1 MLDVDTDPEA
11 YPPITLFDEKLG
23 RDAQRSATAADV
35 DNRQALGSRTTNL
48 RDMGNRMAKI
58 AYIGVGNM
66 GRAMIVRLLKAGH
79 KISAYNRTPEKA
91 KVVVDAGAK
100 LAKTPAEAVE
110 GADVVFSSVTERRRV
125 ARRCGPGRKA
135 SSPGSSSPNTLVAEC
150 STLSHDWV
158 MELAG
163 LVKAKGLRY
172 VDCPVAGRPDAA
184 EAGELR
190 VYIGGTKEDL
200 EELRPYIEPFSK
212 KIFHFGPVGAGTAY
226 KLIYN
231 LLGVIQVAST
241 AEAMV
246 QCEAAGIDLHAAAE
260 AFALGY
266 TGSKHVAHHAETM
279 AEGKRGQKVAFSGK
293 GRLKDSQYGVQFAK
307 KLGRQALI
315 GEAASDV
322 FGQMV
327 EVGMGDANDS
337 EVIDALRQIAK
348 SKANDTTSSRL
359 TRVRIAQRF
368 RCRRKLEALASVSL
382 HVSRASKDSPGR
394 RCPVPRYRN
403 SARSACRARVPG

>member
-1 MLDVDTDPEA
+1 
-11 YPPITLFDEKLG
+11 
-23 RDAQRSATAADV
+23 
-35 DNRQALGSRTTNL
+35 
-48 RDMGNRMAKI
+48 MAKI

-79 KISAYNRTPEKA
+79 DITAYNRTPENA
-91 KVVVDAGAK
+91 RVVVDAGAT
-100 LAKTPAEAVE
+100 LAKTPAEAVA
-110 GADVVFSSVTERRRV
+110 GADVVFSSVLNDDASRQVWT
-125 ARRCGPGRKA
+125 GPQGILA
-135 SSPGSSSPNTLVAEC
+135 GSLQPNTLVAEC

-158 MELAG
+158 MELER

-190 VYIGGTKEDL
+190 VYIGGAKEDL

-212 KIFHFGPVGAGTAY
+212 KIWHFGPVGAGTAY

-231 LLGVIQVAST
+231 LMGVIQVASV

-260 AFALGY
+260 AFTLGY
-266 TGSKHVAHHAETM
+266 TGSKHVAHHAQTM

-293 GRLKDSQYGVQFAK
+293 GRLKDSQYGVQFVQ
-307 KLGRQALI
+307 KLGRQARI
-315 GEAASDV
+315 GQAASDV

-327 EVGMGDANDS
+327 EAGMGDANDS
-337 EVIDALRQIAK
+337 ELIDALRKIAK
-348 SKANDTTSSRL
+348 K
-359 TRVRIAQRF
+359 
-368 RCRRKLEALASVSL
+368 
-382 HVSRASKDSPGR
+382 
-394 RCPVPRYRN
+394 
-403 SARSACRARVPG
+403 

>member
-1 MLDVDTDPEA
+1 
-11 YPPITLFDEKLG
+11 
-23 RDAQRSATAADV
+23 
-35 DNRQALGSRTTNL
+35 
-48 RDMGNRMAKI
+48 MAKI

-79 KISAYNRTPEKA
+79 QITAYNRTPEKA
-91 KVVVDAGAK
+91 KAVVDAGAK

-110 GADVVFSSVTERRRV
+110 GADVVFSSVSNDDASREVWT
-125 ARRCGPGRKA
+125 GPHGILAGKLRPA
-135 SSPGSSSPNTLVAEC
+135 TLVAEC

-190 VYIGGTKEDL
+190 VYIGGAKEDL

-212 KIFHFGPVGAGTAY
+212 KIWHFGPVGAGTAY

-231 LLGVIQVAST
+231 LMGVIQVASV
-241 AEAMV
+241 AEAML

-266 TGSKHVAHHAETM
+266 TGSKHVAHHAATM
-279 AEGKRGQKVAFSGK
+279 AEGKRGQRVAFSGK
-293 GRLKDSQYGVQFAK
+293 GRLKDSQYGVQLAK
-307 KLGRQALI
+307 KLGRQALV

-322 FGQMV
+322 FAQMV

-337 EVIDALRQIAK
+337 ELIDALRKITK
-348 SKANDTTSSRL
+348 SS
-359 TRVRIAQRF
+359 
-368 RCRRKLEALASVSL
+368 
-382 HVSRASKDSPGR
+382 
-394 RCPVPRYRN
+394 
-403 SARSACRARVPG
+403 

>member
-1 MLDVDTDPEA
+1 
-11 YPPITLFDEKLG
+11 
-23 RDAQRSATAADV
+23 
-35 DNRQALGSRTTNL
+35 
-48 RDMGNRMAKI
+48 MANI

-79 KISAYNRTPEKA
+79 HITAYNRTPENA

-100 LAKTPAEAVE
+100 LAKTPAEAVA
-110 GADVVFSSVTERRRV
+110 GADVVFSSVTSDDASRQV
-125 ARRCGPGRKA
+125 WTGPQGILAGKLR
-135 SSPGSSSPNTLVAEC
+135 PNTLVAEC

-158 MELAG
+158 MELSG
-163 LVKAKGLRY
+163 RVKAKGLRY

-190 VYIGGTKEDL
+190 VYIGGSKEDL
-200 EELRPYIEPFSK
+200 EELRPYIQPFSK

-231 LLGVIQVAST
+231 LLGVTQVASV

-246 QCEAAGIDLHAAAE
+246 QCEAAGIDLHTAAE

-266 TGSKHVAHHAETM
+266 TGSKHVSHHSAVM
-279 AEGKRGQKVAFSGK
+279 AEGKTGQEVGFSGK

-315 GEAASDV
+315 GEAASQV
-322 FGQMV
+322 FHQMV

-337 EVIDALRQIAK
+337 EIIDALRL
-348 SKANDTTSSRL
+348 L
-359 TRVRIAQRF
+359 TQPRAAQ
-368 RCRRKLEALASVSL
+368 K
-382 HVSRASKDSPGR
+382 
-394 RCPVPRYRN
+394 
-403 SARSACRARVPG
+403 

>member
-1 MLDVDTDPEA
+1 
-11 YPPITLFDEKLG
+11 
-23 RDAQRSATAADV
+23 
-35 DNRQALGSRTTNL
+35 
-48 RDMGNRMAKI
+48 MAKI

-66 GRAMIVRLLKAGH
+66 GRAMILRLLKAGH
-79 KISAYNRTPEKA
+79 QITAYNRTPEKA
-91 KVVVDAGAK
+91 KAVVDAGAK

-110 GADVVFSSVTERRRV
+110 GADVVFSSVTNDDASRQV
-125 ARRCGPGRKA
+125 WTGPQGILAGNLR
-135 SSPGSSSPNTLVAEC
+135 PNTLVAEC

-158 MELAG
+158 MGLAG

-212 KIFHFGPVGAGTAY
+212 KIWHFGPVGAGTAY

-231 LLGVIQVAST
+231 LMGVIQVASV

-279 AEGKRGQKVAFSGK
+279 AEGKRGQRVAFSGK
-293 GRLKDSQYGVQFAK
+293 GRLKDSQYGVQLAK

-315 GEAASDV
+315 GQAASDV
-322 FGQMV
+322 FAQMV

-337 EVIDALRQIAK
+337 ELIDALRKITK
-348 SKANDTTSSRL
+348 K
-359 TRVRIAQRF
+359 
-368 RCRRKLEALASVSL
+368 
-382 HVSRASKDSPGR
+382 
-394 RCPVPRYRN
+394 
-403 SARSACRARVPG
+403 

>member
-1 MLDVDTDPEA
+1 
-11 YPPITLFDEKLG
+11 
-23 RDAQRSATAADV
+23 
-35 DNRQALGSRTTNL
+35 
-48 RDMGNRMAKI
+48 MAKI

-66 GRAMIVRLLKAGH
+66 GRAMILRLLKAGH
-79 KISAYNRTPEKA
+79 QITAYNRTPEKA
-91 KVVVDAGAK
+91 QAVVDTGAK

-110 GADVVFSSVTERRRV
+110 GADVVFSSVTNDDASREV
-125 ARRCGPGRKA
+125 WTGPQGILAAKLR
-135 SSPGSSSPNTLVAEC
+135 PNTLVAEC
-150 STLSHDWV
+150 STLSYDWV

-200 EELRPYIEPFSK
+200 EALRPYIEPFSK
-212 KIFHFGPVGAGTAY
+212 KIWHFGPVGAGTAY

-231 LLGVIQVAST
+231 LMGVIQVASV
-241 AEAMV
+241 AEALL

-279 AEGKRGQKVAFSGK
+279 AEGKRGQRVAFSGK
-293 GRLKDSQYGVQFAK
+293 GRLKDSQYGVQLAS

-315 GEAASDV
+315 GQAAADV
-322 FGQMV
+322 FAQMV

-337 EVIDALRQIAK
+337 ELIDALRAIAK
-348 SKANDTTSSRL
+348 K
-359 TRVRIAQRF
+359 
-368 RCRRKLEALASVSL
+368 
-382 HVSRASKDSPGR
+382 
-394 RCPVPRYRN
+394 
-403 SARSACRARVPG
+403 

>member
-1 MLDVDTDPEA
+1 
-11 YPPITLFDEKLG
+11 
-23 RDAQRSATAADV
+23 
-35 DNRQALGSRTTNL
+35 
-48 RDMGNRMAKI
+48 MAKI

-66 GRAMIVRLLKAGH
+66 GRAMILRLLKAGH
-79 KISAYNRTPEKA
+79 EITAYNRTPEKA
-91 KVVVDAGAK
+91 KAVVDAGAK
-100 LAKTPAEAVE
+100 LAKTPAEAVA
-110 GADVVFSSVTERRRV
+110 GADVVFSSVLNDEASRQVWT
-125 ARRCGPGRKA
+125 GPQGILAGKLKPRA
-135 SSPGSSSPNTLVAEC
+135 LLAEC

-163 LVKAKGLRY
+163 LVQAKGLRY

-184 EAGELR
+184 ERGELR

-200 EELRPYIEPFSK
+200 DELRPYIEPFSQ
-212 KIFHFGPVGAGTAY
+212 KIWHFGPVGAGTAY

-231 LLGVIQVAST
+231 LMGVIQVASV

-293 GRLKDSQYGVQFAK
+293 GRLKDSQYGVQFAQ
-307 KLGRQALI
+307 KLGRQAFI
-315 GEAASDV
+315 GQAASDV

-337 EVIDALRQIAK
+337 ELIDALRKIAK
-348 SKANDTTSSRL
+348 K
-359 TRVRIAQRF
+359 
-368 RCRRKLEALASVSL
+368 
-382 HVSRASKDSPGR
+382 
-394 RCPVPRYRN
+394 
-403 SARSACRARVPG
+403 

>member
-1 MLDVDTDPEA
+1 
-11 YPPITLFDEKLG
+11 
-23 RDAQRSATAADV
+23 
-35 DNRQALGSRTTNL
+35 
-48 RDMGNRMAKI
+48 MAKI

-66 GRAMIVRLLKAGH
+66 GRAMILRLLKAGH
-79 KISAYNRTPEKA
+79 TVSAYNRTPEKA
-91 KVVVDAGAK
+91 KVVADAGAK

-110 GADVVFSSVTERRRV
+110 GADVVFSSVTSDDASRQV
-125 ARRCGPGRKA
+125 WTGPQGILAGKLR
-135 SSPGSSSPNTLVAEC
+135 PNTLVAEC

-158 MELAG
+158 MELSG

-190 VYIGGTKEDL
+190 VYIGGSKEDL

-231 LLGVIQVAST
+231 LLGVIQVASV

-246 QCEAAGIDLHAAAE
+246 QCEAAGIDLHTAAE
-260 AFALGY
+260 AFAVGY
-266 TGSKHVAHHAETM
+266 TGSKHVSHHSAVM
-279 AEGKRGQKVAFSGK
+279 AEGKKGQEVGFSGK

-307 KLGRQALI
+307 KLGRQSLV
-315 GEAASDV
+315 GDAASQV
-322 FGQMV
+322 FNQMV

-337 EVIDALRQIAK
+337 EIIDALRGLAAK
-348 SKANDTTSSRL
+348 RKA
-359 TRVRIAQRF
+359 
-368 RCRRKLEALASVSL
+368 
-382 HVSRASKDSPGR
+382 
-394 RCPVPRYRN
+394 
-403 SARSACRARVPG
+403 